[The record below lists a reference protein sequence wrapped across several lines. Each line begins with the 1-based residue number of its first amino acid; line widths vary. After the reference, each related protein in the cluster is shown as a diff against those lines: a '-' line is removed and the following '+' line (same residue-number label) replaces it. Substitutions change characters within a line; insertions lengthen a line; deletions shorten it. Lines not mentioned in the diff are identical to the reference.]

1 MARRTAEEKAQ
12 WAAKKTQIVSSYNIG
27 KDWRALAHELSVPEG
42 AAYRWVSVGDLADSR
57 GGRRFNKVNND
68 HVQFMVSLIE
78 ENNRISLQEIVDQI
92 RVRFELQLSKPSVW
106 KHLDMVTYTLKKIR
120 FEGEKPNTLE
130 NKLKRKKFGEKLLQ
144 YQAQNLPICFM
155 DESNINIHI
164 LRRKCRSLRRTR
176 CTTIASGGYWVRQMR
191 QSPQAPLENSTY
203 SFESAVSG

>member
-1 MARRTAEEKAQ
+1 MARRTAEEKAR

-78 ENNRISLQEIVDQI
+78 ENNRINLQEIVDQI

-130 NKLKRKKFGEKLLQ
+130 NKLKRKNLEKNF
-144 YQAQNLPICFM
+144 Y
-155 DESNINIHI
+155 NIKLKTCPFVLWMRVI
-164 LRRKCRSLRRTR
+164 LTS
-176 CTTIASGGYWVRQMR
+176 I
-191 QSPQAPLENSTY
+191 
-203 SFESAVSG
+203 F